1 MRGLLNFLT
10 LLRAL
15 YLQCNAVA
23 MVPFVLLV
31 CAADVGYANN
41 STRSNGANTFFHNPE
56 NHLTN
61 ATVGGTSVSYTYNAD
76 GVHIGKTSGGQPGGA
91 DHR

>member
-1 MRGLLNFLT
+1 LLVLWC
-10 LLRAL
+10 AL
-15 YLQCNAVA
+15 AA
-23 MVPFVLLV
+23 AGV
-31 CAADVGYANN
+31 CAAVGRVACAATNGLASDVYGGNGN
-41 STRSNGANTFFHNPE
+41 TRTNGADTFQYDVE
-56 NHLTN
+56 GRLTN